1 MSHLNWVPTIMAAVG
16 EPNIG
21 AQLKIGYTA
30 NRRDYQ
36 IHLDGYNFLPRLSGK
51 TGKGPRTSD
60 IYATDD
66 AQVSAIRFV
75 DRWKA
80 IYLEPKTHGSRIW
93 LDELV
98 ELKAPLLFDLRMDP
112 FEKALETNTYYD
124 WYTRRIFLIA

>member
-1 MSHLNWVPTIMAAVG
+1 MNGQPNPTEVS
-16 EPNIG
+16 
-21 AQLKIGYTA
+21 
-30 NRRDYQ
+30 
-36 IHLDGYNFLPRLSGK
+36 LSVEVLERVDLICLEFESASK

-80 IYLEPKTHGSRIW
+80 IYLEPKAHGSRIW

-112 FEKALETNTYYD
+112 FEKALETNMYYD